1 MVLCV
6 KEKWS
11 KTYDGFSLLFGAS
24 LDFSELHPVA
34 VFDQAHVEDSWP
46 WAV

>member
-1 MVLCV
+1 MALCV

-11 KTYDGFSLLFGAS
+11 KTHEGFLLLFEAIS
-24 LDFSELHPVA
+24 DFSELHPVA

-46 WAV
+46 WVV